1 MSKMNYKK
9 KPVFYKKPITTTPP
23 KKETT
28 LFTPEYKSLIC
39 EQSYLGKKGYTIPKS
54 ALTEEDDKFLREDLY
69 VKPFVPGPQFAA
81 NKDESAAFHVYRES
95 SNKIYI
101 PRFYGIARYGMPHNS
116 EIEPGDDINVEFTK
130 QLRDYQEKII
140 DVYMNYV
147 KQPICINSQHN
158 GSGGILEVPCGRGKC
173 LGKDTKILMYDGSI
187 KLVQDIKVGD
197 VLMGDDSTPRNVLSL
212 ARGKEMMYKVSS
224 VKGDGYIVNESHILS
239 LKTST
244 YLNKNTPKN
253 SVIDMS
259 VLDYLNLPKSYH
271 GRGGPLLGYRVPIQ
285 FKEKEVEFDPYLLG
299 YWLGDGASNGT
310 GITTQES
317 TVIKYIADCFKTK
330 HKTLYLKYTGCQYD
344 YRINSTNPNTSHK
357 SNIFM
362 NFLRKNNLIN
372 NKHIPMDYKCNS
384 RKVQLEILAG
394 LIDSDGYYKDNCYQ
408 IVQKNER
415 LLDDIV
421 FISRSLGF
429 VSFKQKIKKTCTNS
443 KNGPVTG
450 TYFKTTI
457 CGSGL
462 EDIPVNCIRK
472 KAHQRELIR
481 DCLKYRI
488 KLEKLGI
495 DDYYGFEIDGN
506 RRFVLE
512 DFTVTHNTIMAL
524 KIISLLKK
532 KTLIIVHK
540 EFLMNQW
547 IERISEFLPTATVGK
562 IQGPTFDVKGND
574 IVIGMVQTLYDKD
587 YGANAFSCFGLTI
600 IDEVHRIGSEQFS
613 KTLFKTITPYMLGIS
628 ATVDRKDK
636 LTRVLYMFIGDKIY
650 SESRENSD
658 PVCVRAIQY
667 KVDDAVF
674 NETEVDFRG
683 NTKYSSMIVKL
694 CHYNRRS
701 DFIVGVIGDLIK
713 EEAEKQI
720 MILCHNRSLLTY
732 LYDAINHRK
741 IASVGFYVGG
751 MKQTN
756 LQETETK
763 QIVLATYAMA
773 AEALDIKTLST
784 LVMVTPKTDI
794 TQSVGRILREKHE
807 KPIIVDIVD
816 SHDIFQNQWAQRRRY
831 YKKCNYRIREIDSKK
846 YTHMSIDW
854 TEDKTWKRVFE
865 PKVEKTA
872 DTTCQTMVSANGIEE
887 DEDIELETKKTVFGG
902 KCLINISNLSA
913 DE

>member
-1 MSKMNYKK
+1 MIIMLNKNIVNNLSKMNSKK
-9 KPVFYKKPITTTPP
+9 KPVFYKKHVTPTP
-23 KKETT
+23 SKKEPV
-28 LFTPEYKSLIC
+28 LTPEYKSLVC

-54 ALTEEDDKFLREDLY
+54 TLTEEDDKFLREDLY

-101 PRFYGIARYGMPHNS
+101 PRFYGISRYGMPPNS
-116 EIEPGDDINVEFTK
+116 EIEPGEDIHVEFTK

-140 DVYMNYV
+140 GVYMNHV
-147 KQPICINSQHN
+147 KQPICINSQQE
-158 GSGGILEVPCGRGKC
+158 GSGGILEVPCGMGK
-173 LGKDTKILMYDGSI
+173 
-187 KLVQDIKVGD
+187 
-197 VLMGDDSTPRNVLSL
+197 
-212 ARGKEMMYKVSS
+212 
-224 VKGDGYIVNESHILS
+224 
-239 LKTST
+239 
-244 YLNKNTPKN
+244 
-253 SVIDMS
+253 
-259 VLDYLNLPKSYH
+259 
-271 GRGGPLLGYRVPIQ
+271 
-285 FKEKEVEFDPYLLG
+285 
-299 YWLGDGASNGT
+299 
-310 GITTQES
+310 
-317 TVIKYIADCFKTK
+317 
-330 HKTLYLKYTGCQYD
+330 
-344 YRINSTNPNTSHK
+344 
-357 SNIFM
+357 
-362 NFLRKNNLIN
+362 
-372 NKHIPMDYKCNS
+372 
-384 RKVQLEILAG
+384 
-394 LIDSDGYYKDNCYQ
+394 
-408 IVQKNER
+408 
-415 LLDDIV
+415 
-421 FISRSLGF
+421 
-429 VSFKQKIKKTCTNS
+429 
-443 KNGPVTG
+443 
-450 TYFKTTI
+450 
-457 CGSGL
+457 
-462 EDIPVNCIRK
+462 
-472 KAHQRELIR
+472 
-481 DCLKYRI
+481 
-488 KLEKLGI
+488 
-495 DDYYGFEIDGN
+495 
-506 RRFVLE
+506 
-512 DFTVTHNTIMAL
+512 TIMAL

-547 IERISEFLPTATVGK
+547 IERISEFLPTATIGK

-694 CHYNRRS
+694 CDYNRRS

-756 LQETETK
+756 LQETESK

-846 YTHMSIDW
+846 YTNMSIDW
-854 TEDKTWKRVFE
+854 AEDKTWKRVFE

-872 DTTCQTMVSANGIEE
+872 ATTCKTTETTGDV
-887 DEDIELETKKTVFGG
+887 DEDDDDIEPETKKTVFGG
-902 KCLINISNLSA
+902 KCLIDISNLPKE